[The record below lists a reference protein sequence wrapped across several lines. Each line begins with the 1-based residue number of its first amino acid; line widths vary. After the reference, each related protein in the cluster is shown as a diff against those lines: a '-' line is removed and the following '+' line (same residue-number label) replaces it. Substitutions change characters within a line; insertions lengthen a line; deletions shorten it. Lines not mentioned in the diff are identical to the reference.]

1 MIYYLLMI
9 QEADGWPSLVLNN
22 LPPFSLMLIPKTCLP
37 AFHVCRKSAV
47 EASLKDLSQ
56 NAISFG
62 QTAMGHGLPRGLP
75 VVPVVAVYFL
85 YVSEL
90 LNNHRV
96 KQTGTNTVVTAS
108 GHSSPCPY
116 L

>member
-1 MIYYLLMI
+1 
-9 QEADGWPSLVLNN
+9 
-22 LPPFSLMLIPKTCLP
+22 
-37 AFHVCRKSAV
+37 
-47 EASLKDLSQ
+47 
-56 NAISFG
+56 
-62 QTAMGHGLPRGLP
+62 MGHGLPRGLP

-108 GHSSPCPY
+108 GHSSPCPC